1 MKMAELKKTSE
12 NLPRRG
18 FFSDDFDNLFEGF
31 FRPMTRFPRDE
42 NGSMMPAVDVIDEKN
57 QYIVKAE
64 LPGVKRKDIDVSI
77 NNGVL
82 TINAERR
89 MEEESKDEKGQV
101 IRRESR
107 YGSYVRSMTLDNTVD
122 VKSVKAD
129 YKDGIL
135 KLVLPKSEE
144 AKPQKIDV
152 AVK

>member
-1 MKMAELKKTSE
+1 MAELTKSSDT
-12 NLPRRG
+12 LPRRG

-31 FRPMTRFPRDE
+31 FRPMTRFPRED
-42 NGSMMPAVDVIDEKN
+42 NGSMMPAVDVIDEDN
-57 QYIVKAE
+57 RYVVKAE
-64 LPGVKRKDIDVSI
+64 IPGVKRKDIDVSI

-82 TINAERR
+82 TINAERKT
-89 MEEESKDEKGQV
+89 EEESKDEKGRV

-107 YGSYVRSMTLDNTVD
+107 YGQYLRTMTLDNTVD
-122 VKSVKAD
+122 VKNVKAD

-135 KLVLPKSEE
+135 KLVLPKAEE

>member
-1 MKMAELKKTSE
+1 MKMAELTKSSE

-18 FFSDDFDNLFEGF
+18 IFGDDFDNLFEGF
-31 FRPMTRFPRDE
+31 FRPMNRFPRDE

-89 MEEESKDEKGQV
+89 MEEESKDEKGRV

-107 YGSYVRSMTLDNTVD
+107 YGSYVRTMTLDNTVD
-122 VKSVKAD
+122 VKNVKAD

-135 KLVLPKSEE
+135 KLVLPKSEG